1 MCDVITCHV
10 ISCELLSSNDYR
22 LQDLGELKYL
32 YHSRDKNEA
41 FQEFYTTDGG
51 VCIFV
56 CVNVCLCVCAR
67 VSVCVSVCVQC

>member
-1 MCDVITCHV
+1 MCDVITYHV

-32 YHSRDKNEA
+32 YPSRDKNEA

-51 VCIFV
+51 VCLFV
-56 CVNVCLCVCAR
+56 CV
-67 VSVCVSVCVQC
+67 